1 MLNRLGVDLAKLL
14 IMELLGTD
22 GGCRLGSSEEAG
34 TTSLSLSNE
43 VSSRPLAE
51 VLGLSGAT
59 GCCGDDD

>member
-22 GGCRLGSSEEAG
+22 GGCLGSSVEAG